1 MARADGAVDVE
12 ARPFPLTIDP
22 RTSAVIV
29 VDMQQGFVG
38 PGGYWDRRGVDVS
51 GAQAAIAPIAR
62 VLKAARHAGL
72 RVVYLTMDL
81 EGADERSRG
90 SARLAY
96 YFAHTG
102 TRATQPGSPSEPP
115 APQERSPLTESD
127 ILPELAPEPGE
138 MRVVKSEHSG
148 FYETNL
154 HALLQEAG
162 ITTLVF
168 TGCTTSVCVEST
180 LRDAYFRG
188 YECLLLSDCT
198 AEPVGNQLPRT
209 NHEATLLLVELV
221 YGSITDSKALIQALT
236 EQSSVSATAASPARS
251 LSE

>member
-1 MARADGAVDVE
+1 MAYPDGRVDIE

-22 RTSAVIV
+22 RTTAVIV

-38 PGGYWDRRGVDVS
+38 PGGWWDRWGVDVS
-51 GAQAAIAPIAR
+51 GAQAVIAPIAR
-62 VLKAARHAGL
+62 VLRAARHAGI
-72 RVVYLTMDL
+72 RVVYVIADL
-81 EGADERSRG
+81 EHADERSRG
-90 SARLAY
+90 NKRMAY
-96 YFAHTG
+96 YFAHY
-102 TRATQPGSPSEPP
+102 GSQSEPP
-115 APQERSPLTESD
+115 FPREASPLTDSD

-236 EQSSVSATAASPARS
+236 EQSGVSATAASPAQS

>member
-1 MARADGAVDVE
+1 MAHPDGRVDIE

-22 RTSAVIV
+22 RTTAVIV

-38 PGGYWDRRGVDVS
+38 AGGWWDRWGVAVS
-51 GAQAAIAPIAR
+51 GAQAVIAPIAR
-62 VLKAARHAGL
+62 VLGAARRAGT
-72 RVVYLTMDL
+72 RVIYLTMDL
-81 EGADERSRG
+81 AGADEASRG
-90 SARLAY
+90 SQRLAY
-96 YFAHTG
+96 YFAHYG
-102 TRATQPGSPSEPP
+102 ALSEPP
-115 APQERSPLTESD
+115 FPREDSPLTDSD

-138 MRVVKSEHSG
+138 MRVVKPEHSG

-209 NHEATLLLVELV
+209 NHEATLLLVELIF
-221 YGSITDSKALIQALT
+221 GSITDSEALIQALI
-236 EQSSVSATAASPARS
+236 EHPDIPATAASPAGS